1 MVIVGLMGGLGNQ
14 MFQYAAGRAVAH
26 RNRTPL
32 KLDISA
38 FEQDPLRSYRL
49 HHFNIVESIATP
61 DEVARLTKRGRG
73 LWNRISHRLE
83 RYLLPLYK
91 QSVFAQ
97 RFDYFDPDILRVRGN
112 VYLVGY
118 WQSEKHFKDIEQI
131 IRQDFTLRHAPD
143 AGNQRLIRIMTN
155 TNSVSLHIRRGD
167 YVSNP
172 VTYRYHGVCSLDHY
186 RAAVARLTQTVKRP
200 HFFIFS
206 DDMEWAQ
213 QNLKLDYPVTYVT
226 HNGVERDYADLRLM
240 SQCKHHIIA
249 NSAFSWWGA
258 WLCTYPP
265 KIVIAPQKWFN
276 KANCDTR
283 DLTPASWIR
292 L

>member
-1 MVIVGLMGGLGNQ
+1 MVIVRLMGGLGNQ

-61 DEVARLTKRGRG
+61 DEVAHLTKRGSG
-73 LWNRISHRLE
+73 IWKRISRRVE
-83 RYLLPLYK
+83 RYLLPPYRR
-91 QSVFAQ
+91 SVFAQ
-97 RFDYFDPDILRVRGN
+97 RFDHFDPDILRLRGN
-112 VYLVGY
+112 VYLIGY
-118 WQSEKHFKDIEQI
+118 WQSEKYFKDIAHI
-131 IRQDFTLRHAPD
+131 IRQDFTFRHTADPE
-143 AGNQRLIRIMTN
+143 NQKLARIIAN

-172 VTYRYHGVCSLDHY
+172 ITYQYHGVCSLDYY

-200 HFFIFS
+200 HFFVFS

-213 QNLKLDYPVTYVT
+213 QNLKPDYPVTYVT
-226 HNGVERDYADLRLM
+226 HNGVERDYEDLRLM

-249 NSAFSWWGA
+249 NSAFSWWGP

-276 KANCDTR
+276 KADRDTS
-283 DLTPASWIR
+283 DLIPASWIR
-292 L
+292 V